1 MVENSPAPSLERLH
15 AIVSNDAFINCK
27 DLTKS
32 KLSMDKEMYFSALFG
47 IQLILLFF
55 RFPSPCRNSSRKSV
69 VEITFVLRGAT
80 ILPSEMTMVQ
90 NKIVFQFEATYMTVD
105 GTLETCYST
114 LLIGFGWMKSSFSW
128 IYCCSVAKH
137 SRNLWGINH
146 FVWQVNDTIPLAILM
161 IKSCYRHSS
170 NFQNVA

>member
-15 AIVSNDAFINCK
+15 AILSNDAFINCK

-55 RFPSPCRNSSRKSV
+55 RFPSPCRSGERPSRVDCKSDHRNSSRKSI

-105 GTLETCYST
+105 GTLETCSST
-114 LLIGFGWMKSSFSW
+114 LLIRIGSKKSSFSGT
-128 IYCCSVAKH
+128 YCCSVAKH
-137 SRNLWGINH
+137 SRNLW
-146 FVWQVNDTIPLAILM
+146 
-161 IKSCYRHSS
+161 
-170 NFQNVA
+170 